1 MNVNLN
7 KKSVKQDGG
16 PSHTMPDGSV
26 MPGATHGESMAPP
39 QQEVDPAIQEVG
51 QYFAQAVQQGSK
63 PEEVIMTLLEQQV
76 DQNIIAQALMMV
88 GYEENELQQLFQT
101 VQELSQPQQAS
112 GPEVTRDPQELARN
126 EAIAA
131 EQEGLDVAVEE
142 VDIAKSGIEIKP
154 ENKGKFTAWAK
165 ARGMSVK
172 EAYTKVMANTDAYP
186 PRIVKMAN
194 FAKNAAGFK
203 KQEGGGTGYTEGV
216 RQREGSYNAPNR
228 KYTLDPRFKQ
238 EGGSSPTE
246 EIDMTTQLG
255 LTLED
260 LRGSDFYT
268 GLENP
273 QQVQD
278 IIDKIL
284 IPINTGSYSRNMNG
298 VGKFDAYR
306 KIALE
311 KFNQQQSQMKK
322 GGEFEPH
329 FMYKGKRKI
338 RAKDMETHLR
348 LKEAGYNHDAPKAQD
363 GDEIAKA
370 QLIDDKSK
378 GTLRNELFF
387 TPNVGGNGFDLGKV
401 GNTVLKGYND
411 MFSGDNNND
420 GIADGSFRDW
430 NKKYTN
436 QIINDAEVS
445 YTPDMS
451 KENINNTSAWF
462 EKFMLEN
469 PEATKEEVKTALT
482 TGLSSNNSIDMPS
495 LVQQYGD
502 DRLLNLQTKLKGIG
516 NNILDAGKPVV
527 EDVKN
532 FVNPII
538 NNVKGKIEDYDFSQI
553 GNFFQIGGESDT
565 NGYIPN
571 FEDIFNTQTN
581 YIEDTQNVRD
591 AQLQNQNPGMGATPL
606 QQKQGQSET
615 TSNDLLKKIN
625 FGTAKVE
632 NLGGVGAAINR
643 GINSPA
649 ATAIGDVADFA
660 VQGLGIAN
668 DYLEYG
674 NAEEAERNNRAEVY
688 ADNLAP
694 VYTNPFNNRGTTDVN
709 TGLMG
714 SEGDRT
720 TGLYAK
726 KGGGVNNAGF
736 KALPPEAQ
744 ANILQNM
751 QGGGV
756 PGQQIP
762 GMPTRAQLDAI
773 TGANEIQFAP
783 MTPQYEFLTSLPEQS
798 VDFQLPNFKKNS
810 SYDKMLVTRLF
821 NNSEL
826 MKSSSQSENFELDNF
841 QKRMQMGGTPGEQIP
856 GMPTKA
862 QLDLA
867 VYKNKLLKSFMAPG
881 FKPSQLD
888 FDGMNQENKEM
899 YSNSFPGNYMI
910 SSDTPTKEQ
919 LNSMAYG
926 GSKGEAAYL
935 ANRDAVIKSAMGKAQ
950 DGEETPLNRAQ
961 LREQIQNI
969 RQSLVDEET
978 HLSTFRNNITNLAKG
993 YKLSK
998 DKNVDPISKRN
1009 QLDALIAQGGFSP
1022 DIFDYKKNEH
1032 GDMTV
1037 GNDTIPKPTYNWL
1050 NSLSTGYGCTSYGC
1064 GIIGE
1069 GGALIPQGVSDDFQ
1083 ISGRDKDAGDR
1094 FPIVSGNSQLNSIIQ
1109 NNSSDIGME
1118 LMPNGFSDLK
1128 PGDRIV
1134 SNYGTSGGDGASHTM
1149 IFTGNYNDN
1158 GSPMMMENQ
1167 GGYVS
1172 GGVSIRSLSDIKGYE
1187 NTSDPN
1193 SGLRVTRYTGNR
1205 QNLNNELSSL
1215 EKQFATAPMPERTQI
1230 NSLNPAGIQPI
1241 PIAEPDFELA
1251 LTDFIPRGKLGLE
1264 KAQNGMPGSLSLS
1277 NVFGRRLMDN
1287 PMMQKLV
1294 NLGPESEQEV
1304 IDIYEGAQNISSIKD
1319 GINFNNV
1326 SRSDIRKY
1334 LDESGIEK
1342 KEVRD
1347 YIYEQPFYEDANYL
1361 SRMGIKAALSYKG
1374 LKKGGETVNVDSAL
1388 LAKLIAAGADIEIL

>member
-338 RAKDMETHLR
+338 RAKDIETHLR

-430 NKKYTN
+430 NKKYAN

-469 PEATKEEVKTALT
+469 PEATKEEVKTALK
-482 TGLSSNNSIDMPS
+482 TGLSSNNSIDMTS

-571 FEDIFNTQTN
+571 FEDIFNLQTN

-625 FGTAKVE
+625 FGSAKIE

-751 QGGGV
+751 
-756 PGQQIP
+756 
-762 GMPTRAQLDAI
+762 
-773 TGANEIQFAP
+773 
-783 MTPQYEFLTSLPEQS
+783 
-798 VDFQLPNFKKNS
+798 
-810 SYDKMLVTRLF
+810 
-821 NNSEL
+821 
-826 MKSSSQSENFELDNF
+826 
-841 QKRMQMGGTPGEQIP
+841 
-856 GMPTKA
+856 
-862 QLDLA
+862 
-867 VYKNKLLKSFMAPG
+867 
-881 FKPSQLD
+881 
-888 FDGMNQENKEM
+888 
-899 YSNSFPGNYMI
+899 
-910 SSDTPTKEQ
+910 
-919 LNSMAYG
+919 AYG

-950 DGEETPLNRAQ
+950 VGEEVVDDREEISLKAMTDLRNRIKAMQ
-961 LREQIQNI
+961 ERNKAEEERVAGVISRVPNEAKKLDKA
-969 RQSLVDEET
+969 DEF
-978 HLSTFRNNITNLAKG
+978 STLFG
-993 YKLSK
+993 
-998 DKNVDPISKRN
+998 
-1009 QLDALIAQGGFSP
+1009 
-1022 DIFDYKKNEH
+1022 
-1032 GDMTV
+1032 
-1037 GNDTIPKPTYNWL
+1037 
-1050 NSLSTGYGCTSYGC
+1050 
-1064 GIIGE
+1064 
-1069 GGALIPQGVSDDFQ
+1069 
-1083 ISGRDKDAGDR
+1083 
-1094 FPIVSGNSQLNSIIQ
+1094 
-1109 NNSSDIGME
+1109 
-1118 LMPNGFSDLK
+1118 PN
-1128 PGDRIV
+1128 
-1134 SNYGTSGGDGASHTM
+1134 GTSGMTAAEFYQSDYYQADNTRELQKAISNLPQAIKDVLPDDGKYNLGLQGAYKDGSFNPELSPNRELYCTPYGCFPYQEAGADDLST
-1149 IFTGNYNDN
+1149 IGGNYTFVEDSQSEKLPFKKINKSERQIGDMQILYNNAPRNYSDKSQGYAVRPHHTTIYNGQND
-1158 GSPMMMENQ
+1158 SD
-1167 GGYVS
+1167 GGF
-1172 GGVSIRSLSDIKGYE
+1172 GGWNAEG
-1187 NTSDPN
+1187 
-1193 SGLRVTRYTGNR
+1193 GNR
-1205 QNLNNELSSL
+1205 LAFNESYWNANEGEVPEYYRYVGNTRQNNRELTALENEFGGKKIMSVPEL
-1215 EKQFATAPMPERTQI
+1215 EMK
-1230 NSLNPAGIQPI
+1230 GIQP
-1241 PIAEPDFELA
+1241 FEVMQDDYELI
-1251 LTDFIPRGKLGLE
+1251 DMIPRAEEIKKKNFFSRLG
-1264 KAQNGMPGSLSLS
+1264 
-1277 NVFGRRLMDN
+1277 F
-1287 PMMQKLV
+1287 
-1294 NLGPESEQEV
+1294 EQ
-1304 IDIYEGAQNISSIKD
+1304 
-1319 GINFNNV
+1319 
-1326 SRSDIRKY
+1326 
-1334 LDESGIEK
+1334 
-1342 KEVRD
+1342 
-1347 YIYEQPFYEDANYL
+1347 
-1361 SRMGIKAALSYKG
+1361 
-1374 LKKGGETVNVDSAL
+1374 GGETVNVNSAL